1 MSIRAVADK
10 VGRTSPAIYL
20 HFPDK
25 DTLIHSTC
33 DRMFQR
39 LADFSAEA
47 QEPFEGPLERIRAC
61 ALSYVEFAVER
72 PAIYRVLFMG
82 SDDWKS
88 EMGTLEHLRDT
99 VAFRSL
105 YDNVVA
111 AYEEGLFVGPG
122 PELSSLGMWL
132 SVHGL
137 ASLLIAKPSFEWPP
151 VADLV
156 DLVVDTQ
163 LRGLLPRS

>member
-1 MSIRAVADK
+1 VSIRAVAEK

-25 DTLIHSTC
+25 DTLIHATC
-33 DRMFQR
+33 DRMFQH
-39 LADFSAEA
+39 LADISAGA
-47 QEPFEGPLERIRAC
+47 QAPFDDPIERIRAC

-72 PAIYRVLFMG
+72 PAVYRVLFMG
-82 SDDWKS
+82 TDDWKS
-88 EMGTLEHLRDT
+88 EMGTLEHLRES
-99 VAFRSL
+99 VAFRAL

-111 AYEEGLFVGPG
+111 AYDGGLFVGPG
-122 PELSSLGMWL
+122 PELSSLGMWMT
-132 SVHGL
+132 VHGL

-151 VADLV
+151 LADLV

-163 LRGLLPRS
+163 LRGLLPRA